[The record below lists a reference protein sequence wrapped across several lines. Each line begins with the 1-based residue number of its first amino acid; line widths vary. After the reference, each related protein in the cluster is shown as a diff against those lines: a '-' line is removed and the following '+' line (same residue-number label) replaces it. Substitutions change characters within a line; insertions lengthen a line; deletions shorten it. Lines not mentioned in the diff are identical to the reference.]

1 MKKIIPFLC
10 SKVPGIDFKRRY
22 GIEMKK
28 KGEKVKI
35 DLTLACC
42 SNRTARCS
50 EDRNEIVAVVDCCY
64 CCPRWWLI
72 GEEAAATVMWLL
84 CCVIPLL
91 RWRDDRREEE
101 LLWWWRWFVVVVCVA
116 EQRRNGVSEGSPR
129 ERLNRERKEELSER
143 K

>member
-28 KGEKVKI
+28 KGGKVKI

-50 EDRNEIVAVVDCCY
+50 KDRNEVVAVVDCCC
-64 CCPRWWLI
+64 CCPWWLI
-72 GEEAAATVMWLL
+72 GEEGWSDEGV
-84 CCVIPLL
+84 
-91 RWRDDRREEE
+91 RGSE
-101 LLWWWRWFVVVVCVA
+101 
-116 EQRRNGVSEGSPR
+116 GVSER
-129 ERLNRERKEELSER
+129 ERLRERRKSER
-143 K
+143 DGNK

>member
-28 KGEKVKI
+28 KGEEVKI

-50 EDRNEIVAVVDCCY
+50 EDDVDDEAVV
-64 CCPRWWLI
+64 
-72 GEEAAATVMWLL
+72 
-84 CCVIPLL
+84 
-91 RWRDDRREEE
+91 
-101 LLWWWRWFVVVVCVA
+101 
-116 EQRRNGVSEGSPR
+116 
-129 ERLNRERKEELSER
+129 
-143 K
+143 